1 MTAELEK
8 LKGYFI
14 DPTSMD
20 NSQLASLV
28 GDTLQVMAEVYA
40 TGGRIDGMDTT
51 WRRWLNEVS
60 HDPQDLHETIGLVL
74 RNEAATRRFDQKF
87 AGQIHPQGNIVG
99 IIGQFIGTY
108 MNTNSVVAEVSKAEN
123 SMEREVVE
131 WLAETFGYNKTESSG
146 NIVVG
151 GTTANIAAMWVAREK
166 LLAEGRREG
175 KHLNGKGLYVLS
187 TGLAHYSI
195 KKACDMLGLHLVEVP
210 SRDFKTDPSRMDS
223 AIQEIKKAHGNVVA
237 MVGLA
242 GETET
247 GLVDNIKALAEVAKR
262 NGVYFHVDAAYGG
275 GFILSGKQALF
286 EGISQ
291 ADSIT
296 VDPHKMFYIPY
307 SAGAILFKD
316 KTNHALIDKCM
327 REKARYLLP
336 EELRRE
342 MSSSDQ
348 TVNFGMTRVEG
359 SMGTGG
365 VIASW
370 ATIKLFGKEGLKVL
384 LDHSIELTCKMYE
397 NISKSRYFRPLYV
410 PETNTLLI
418 GLRPDL
424 GLGQKQ
430 DNHLID
436 IVRQRVEDKTGYYVS
451 TNGEIDHGKNAL
463 RFVAMH
469 PYTSEEDINK
479 IVEALEAE
487 AAHFLDEL

>member
-187 TGLAHYSI
+187 TELAHYSI

-210 SRDFKTDPSRMDS
+210 SRDFKTD
-223 AIQEIKKAHGNVVA
+223 
-237 MVGLA
+237 
-242 GETET
+242 
-247 GLVDNIKALAEVAKR
+247 
-262 NGVYFHVDAAYGG
+262 
-275 GFILSGKQALF
+275 
-286 EGISQ
+286 
-291 ADSIT
+291 
-296 VDPHKMFYIPY
+296 
-307 SAGAILFKD
+307 
-316 KTNHALIDKCM
+316 
-327 REKARYLLP
+327 
-336 EELRRE
+336 
-342 MSSSDQ
+342 
-348 TVNFGMTRVEG
+348 
-359 SMGTGG
+359 
-365 VIASW
+365 
-370 ATIKLFGKEGLKVL
+370 
-384 LDHSIELTCKMYE
+384 
-397 NISKSRYFRPLYV
+397 
-410 PETNTLLI
+410 
-418 GLRPDL
+418 
-424 GLGQKQ
+424 
-430 DNHLID
+430 
-436 IVRQRVEDKTGYYVS
+436 
-451 TNGEIDHGKNAL
+451 
-463 RFVAMH
+463 
-469 PYTSEEDINK
+469 
-479 IVEALEAE
+479 
-487 AAHFLDEL
+487 